1 MDSGCLPKGQIAPK
15 IYKTPRRC
23 PPFQIG
29 HHGNIKGEN
38 KTPKADARDKSIFTI
53 YFSFSVKNLPG
64 KFCRKVVNMHVSC
77 GNHLLVTE
85 IFSEKL
91 KVLYEA
97 LTFPAFPCFQ
107 NKIGV
112 YCWYDIVYET
122 YAD

>member
-1 MDSGCLPKGQIAPK
+1 MDSGYLPKGQIAPK

-77 GNHLLVTE
+77 ANHLLITE